1 MRTSNSFSC
10 LLSKVGASWF
20 LIWGE
25 GRGRSRSQARGV
37 TGGLPTPLVRF
48 YLVWVLIFLYLIVH
62 NLPCA
67 CTLFQLLAV
76 FLYFVARGDGCLGAN
91 TAGKGPR
98 SQVPCPNLS
107 HLGWMFLAQHLSY
120 NCRWTSPRAPVM

>member
-67 CTLFQLLAV
+67 LTRAHYFSSLQFFCILLLEEMV
-76 FLYFVARGDGCLGAN
+76 V
-91 TAGKGPR
+91 
-98 SQVPCPNLS
+98 
-107 HLGWMFLAQHLSY
+107 
-120 NCRWTSPRAPVM
+120 